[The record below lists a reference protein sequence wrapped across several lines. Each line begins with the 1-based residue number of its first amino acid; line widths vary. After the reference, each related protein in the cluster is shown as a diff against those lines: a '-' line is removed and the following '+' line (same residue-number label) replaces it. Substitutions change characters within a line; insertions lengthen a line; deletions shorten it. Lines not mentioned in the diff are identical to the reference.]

1 MTVGELLARISSRE
15 LTEWALY
22 AEMEP
27 FGETRADLRAG
38 IVASTMAN
46 LYQKKGSK
54 ALAPADFMPKF
65 GPKEAKE
72 PKEPKEPRS
81 GADLLQMVEMWN
93 AALGGKDLRK

>member
-46 LYQKKGSK
+46 LYRQKGSK
-54 ALAPADFMPKF
+54 ALTPADFMPKF
-65 GPKEAKE
+65 GPKET
-72 PKEPKEPRS
+72 KEPRS
-81 GADLLQMVEMWN
+81 GADLLQIVEMWN
-93 AALGGKDLRK
+93 TALGGLDKRG

>member
-72 PKEPKEPRS
+72 PRS
-81 GADLLQMVEMWN
+81 GADLLQTVEMLN
-93 AALGGKDLRK
+93 AAFGGKDLRK